1 MDWIRISNS
10 AARWMLRQKGVAV
23 VFEFRGKELVGCRTS
38 LRKEDINTDAGLAGS
53 YAFSLLVPAGQLDER
68 PEPRTDKVTCE
79 GVEFRV
85 LGVETDATGG
95 FVRIHLG
102 DEFA

>member
-1 MDWIRISNS
+1 VDWVRIGDS

-23 VFEFRGKELVGCRTS
+23 VFEFRDKELVGCRTS

-68 PEPRTDKVTCE
+68 PEPRIDKITCE
-79 GVEFRV
+79 GIEFRV

-102 DEFA
+102 DAFA